1 MHTNMSDG
9 VRKNEMK
16 IHSFTYTY
24 IAFELNCYFMQ
35 GPGLGNE
42 NWVQNQEPKL
52 PALLG
57 LLEMPIRKE

>member
-42 NWVQNQEPKL
+42 N
-52 PALLG
+52 
-57 LLEMPIRKE
+57 